1 MNRYIIADTHG
12 TPLGTAE
19 MTTPVVYNDLD
30 SAKRSIKTIS
40 KNNPGKEFMLFVQV
54 GSIKS
59 EVSHWGVST
68 RTLRAWIKT
77 NGALEA

>member
-1 MNRYIIADTHG
+1 MNRYIIAETHG
-12 TPLGTAE
+12 EPPNGTAE

-59 EVSHWGVST
+59 FHWGVST
-68 RTLRAWIKT
+68 SKLRAWIKA